1 MFIEKLGNKLDGFD
15 FDSNENIK
23 NKIKKDLD
31 NFTKDLFKK
40 NKNITIEEL
49 KNKIDDSLK
58 DGKNPDYSKKKIFLK
73 TFLNKRDEILNGQES
88 YLKEEE
94 KKKQE
99 ELERLRQ

>member
-1 MFIEKLGNKLDGFD
+1 MERIQ
-15 FDSNENIK
+15 I
-23 NKIKKDLD
+23 IV
-31 NFTKDLFKK
+31 
-40 NKNITIEEL
+40 
-49 KNKIDDSLK
+49 
-58 DGKNPDYSKKKIFLK
+58 KKIFLK

>member
-1 MFIEKLGNKLDGFD
+1 MFLEKLGNKFDGFG
-15 FDSNENIK
+15 FESNENIN
-23 NKIKKDLD
+23 NKIKEDLD
-31 NFTKDLFKK
+31 KFTKDILIK
-40 NKNITIEEL
+40 NKNIKKEDL